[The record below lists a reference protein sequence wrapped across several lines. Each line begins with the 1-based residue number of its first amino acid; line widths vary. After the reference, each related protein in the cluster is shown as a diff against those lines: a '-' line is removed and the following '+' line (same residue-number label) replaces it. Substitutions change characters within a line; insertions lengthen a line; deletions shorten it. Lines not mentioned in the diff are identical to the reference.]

1 MPARQGAYSFRHGIV
16 YLRPVPATLDSA
28 RMAGS
33 MKKEEVYSKILEVR
47 IIPAVRTSSAEDARF
62 AAHAV
67 SEGGI
72 PIVEMTMTVPG
83 ALGLIKDLV
92 RNEPEVIVGAGTIL
106 DIDTARSCLEAGA
119 AFLTSPG
126 LDVSIVELAVK
137 ENVLVMAGAMTPTEV
152 ATAWKAGSDF
162 VKVFPC
168 APIGGDAYIRALRG
182 PFPQVPLIA
191 AGGVNQQ
198 TAANFILAGATALGI
213 GGELIPKAAIEL
225 RQPERIRELARRFL
239 KLVRTAR
246 NQMQPKE
253 PLAVHS

>member
-1 MPARQGAYSFRHGIV
+1 MN
-16 YLRPVPATLDSA
+16 
-28 RMAGS
+28 
-33 MKKEEVYSKILEVR
+33 KEDVHAKILEVG
-47 IIPAVRTSSAEDARF
+47 IVPAVRTSSAEDARF
-62 AAHAV
+62 AANAV
-67 SEGGI
+67 SQGGI

-83 ALGLIKDLV
+83 ALELIAHLV
-92 RNEPEVIVGAGTIL
+92 RSAPEVIVGAGSIL
-106 DIDTARSCLEAGA
+106 DVDTARACLDAGA
-119 AFLTSPG
+119 VFLTSPG
-126 LDVSIVELAVK
+126 LDIKLVELAAK

-198 TAANFILAGATALGI
+198 TASNFILAGATALGI

-239 KLVRTAR
+239 KLVNTAR
-246 NQMQPKE
+246 SQLQAKE
-253 PLAVHS
+253 PVAARH

>member
-1 MPARQGAYSFRHGIV
+1 
-16 YLRPVPATLDSA
+16 
-28 RMAGS
+28 
-33 MKKEEVYSKILEVR
+33 MKKEEVYGKILELGIV
-47 IIPAVRTSSAEDARF
+47 PAVRTSSAEEARF
-62 AAHAV
+62 AARAV

-83 ALGLIKDLV
+83 ALELIRDLV

-106 DIDTARSCLEAGA
+106 DTDTARSCLDAGA

-126 LDVSIVELAVK
+126 LDVNIVELAVK

-168 APIGGDAYIRALRG
+168 APIGGDTYIRALRG

-198 TAANFILAGATALGI
+198 TAANFILAGANALGI

-239 KLVRTAR
+239 KLVGTAR
-246 NQMQPKE
+246 SQMHHKP
-253 PLAVHS
+253 PLVARS